1 MERKPIWQLNK
12 DDEYLSAI
20 VYDTENGYDVQLQH
34 NIDGTIKRSLTISF
48 PTLLQYLEWLSKQEW
63 VNKIYEVDYNDN

>member
-20 VYDTENGYDVQLQH
+20 VYITENGYDVQLQH
-34 NIDGTIKRSLTISF
+34 NIYGKTKQYLTISF
-48 PTLLQYLEWLSKQEW
+48 HTFLEYLEWLAVQEW
-63 VNKIYEVDYNDN
+63 VNKICEVDYNDN

>member
-12 DDEYLSAI
+12 DDDYLSAI

-34 NIDGTIKRSLTISF
+34 NIDGNIKKSLTISF
-48 PTLLQYLEWLSKQEW
+48 STYLQYLEWLSVQEW
-63 VNKIYEVDYNDN
+63 VNKICEVDYNDN